1 MALNNQDLVLERLS
15 VLQLAERSRRERG
28 LEDGLQVPAHERA
41 ATSGHMPALY
51 DVYAPL
57 LHQPTQLASNG
68 TPPPQAKAHAQI
80 IGRLDGEM
88 ADQPRKQEARIRS
101 GFVKNDLV
109 QVWNRDQ
116 TSKHQS
122 PQDQLFACMRMRSS
136 DEGNGQRN
144 LQEGT
149 NVLASTQSWHT
160 STQSTPQIH
169 VPACGNE
176 AGASGEDNTL
186 LSD

>member
-15 VLQLAERSRRERG
+15 VLQLAARSRREQG
-28 LEDGLQVPAHERA
+28 LEDGLQLPAHE
-41 ATSGHMPALY
+41 
-51 DVYAPL
+51 
-57 LHQPTQLASNG
+57 
-68 TPPPQAKAHAQI
+68 K
-80 IGRLDGEM
+80 
-88 ADQPRKQEARIRS
+88 EARIRS

-116 TSKHQS
+116 T
-122 PQDQLFACMRMRSS
+122 CMRMRSS
-136 DEGNGQRN
+136 DEGNGRRN

-149 NVLASTQSWHT
+149 KVQASTQSWHT
-160 STQSTPQIH
+160 STESTPQI
-169 VPACGNE
+169 VPASGNE

>member
-15 VLQLAERSRRERG
+15 VLQLAARSRREQG
-28 LEDGLQVPAHERA
+28 LEDLPAHERA

-68 TPPPQAKAHAQI
+68 TPPPQFKAHALI

-88 ADQPRKQEARIRS
+88 ADQPRQKEARIRS
-101 GFVKNDLV
+101 SFVKNDLV

-136 DEGNGQRN
+136 DEGNGRRN

-149 NVLASTQSWHT
+149 NVPASTQSWHT
-160 STQSTPQIH
+160 STESTPQIH
-169 VPACGNE
+169 VPASGNE